1 MTSTMEER
9 GKAAETALGADDID
23 DVLSAVERMAPDA
36 DVKDLARIAR
46 RALQGDRAAVRD
58 YVRGYQAF
66 TAAMLSA
73 AHAARPDLVIE
84 QDDGT
89 LVLIDVKGHP
99 TRAPLAA
106 LDDGGVSL
114 VSSPWVTAYGP
125 ADGLALDTI
134 ARLRAS
140 LADTTVLVFPHHG
153 GVPHW
158 DVDEASL
165 LAFVATV
172 RQEIAAPSTPLDT
185 ISESFRLN
193 ETDLAGLFGVR
204 RQALSQWRSAGIP
217 ASRIAKVT
225 TVASLA
231 NLLTRKLKAER
242 VPGIARRAADAYGG
256 LTMLE
261 MIEADRQDE
270 LLELVRASFDPS
282 QVA

>member
-1 MTSTMEER
+1 MAPTLEER
-9 GKAAETALGADDID
+9 GKAADTALRADDVD
-23 DVLSAVERMAPDA
+23 AVLSAVERMAPDA
-36 DVKDLARIAR
+36 DVQHLARVAR
-46 RALQGDRAAVRD
+46 RALQGDRVAVRD
-58 YVRGYQAF
+58 YVRGYHAF
-66 TAAMLSA
+66 TAAVLA
-73 AHAARPDLVIE
+73 ATHAARPDVVVE

-99 TRAPLAA
+99 TRAPLDA
-106 LDDGGVSL
+106 LDDGGVS
-114 VSSPWVTAYGP
+114 VIFSSWVTAYGP

-134 ARLRAS
+134 ARLRA
-140 LADTTVLVFPHHG
+140 LLPGTDVLVFPHHG
-153 GVPHW
+153 GAPHW
-158 DVDEASL
+158 DVEETSL

-185 ISESFRLN
+185 IAEGFRLN

-217 ASRIAKVT
+217 AARVAKVT

-231 NLLTRKLKAER
+231 DLLTRKLKAER
-242 VPGIARRAADAYGG
+242 VPGIARRSADAYGG

-261 MIEADRQDE
+261 MIEADRHDE
-270 LLELVRASFDPS
+270 LLELVHASFDPS